1 MAQEIVFC
9 CFQSLLGKKLGNR
22 ITPRHLYCLQEGAT
36 APPPPPTHTHTLFHK
51 LTIGILKTIEY
62 TEKVTGVRA
71 RQLIRTK
78 SDYLYAIFWLYTR
91 PSFETW
97 FSDKSVVLSPP
108 LPPPRPEL
116 VD

>member
-9 CFQSLLGKKLGNR
+9 CFQSLLGKKLG
-22 ITPRHLYCLQEGAT
+22 
-36 APPPPPTHTHTLFHK
+36 K
-51 LTIGILKTIEY
+51 
-62 TEKVTGVRA
+62 KVTGARA
-71 RQLIRTK
+71 RQLVRTK

-97 FSDKSVVLSPP
+97 FSDKFVVLPP
-108 LPPPRPEL
+108 PEL